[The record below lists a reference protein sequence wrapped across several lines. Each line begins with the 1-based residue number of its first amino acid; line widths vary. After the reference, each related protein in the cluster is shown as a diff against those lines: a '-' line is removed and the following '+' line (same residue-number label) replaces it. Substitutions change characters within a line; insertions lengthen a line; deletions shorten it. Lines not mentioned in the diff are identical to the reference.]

1 MKYELKKKKRSKLIY
16 ILPISIIAAC
26 IVVCLIVMNIFGF
39 GKSGGEQKAADA
51 KTETTESQTESATET
66 TTVPQNEHTNPK
78 NAKEAEALEASSENR
93 VYLTFDDGPSANTDE
108 ILDILKE
115 NNTKATFFI
124 IKRDDPESI
133 ARMKRMYDE
142 GHTVAMHT
150 VSHEYPLVYADL
162 PAYKE
167 DVDGIKTFID
177 DTLGIDCKF
186 YRFSGGSSNT
196 IYKHYGISD
205 IHECIDYLDS
215 RGIKYFDWNI
225 SNSDS
230 ENKKYSPAEL
240 AANVVE
246 YIGDTGVYNVLQ
258 HDAPAKKNTVQSLQ
272 IIIDDLKAKG
282 YTFCQI
288 TDNTVPVHHHIS

>member
-66 TTVPQNEHTNPK
+66 TTVPQNEHTNPM

-108 ILDILKE
+108 ILDILKK
-115 NNTKATFFI
+115 NNIKATFFI
-124 IKRDDPESI
+124 LKSDDPKSI

-142 GHTVAMHT
+142 GHTVAMHS

-177 DTLGIDCKF
+177 DTLGIACKF
-186 YRFSGGSSNT
+186 YRFPGG
-196 IYKHYGISD
+196 
-205 IHECIDYLDS
+205 
-215 RGIKYFDWNI
+215 
-225 SNSDS
+225 
-230 ENKKYSPAEL
+230 
-240 AANVVE
+240 
-246 YIGDTGVYNVLQ
+246 
-258 HDAPAKKNTVQSLQ
+258 
-272 IIIDDLKAKG
+272 
-282 YTFCQI
+282 
-288 TDNTVPVHHHIS
+288 